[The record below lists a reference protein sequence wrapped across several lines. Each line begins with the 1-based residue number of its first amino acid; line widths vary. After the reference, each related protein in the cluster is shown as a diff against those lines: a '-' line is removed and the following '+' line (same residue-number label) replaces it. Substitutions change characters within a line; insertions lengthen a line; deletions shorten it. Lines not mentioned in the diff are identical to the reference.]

1 MHNNQH
7 DRRMKAAADT
17 DNCGV
22 CVNERRLCF
31 GGAGGG
37 RRVAAG
43 GSASMRTE
51 SLSIGQHM
59 MMGQHS
65 GMERMVILATPG
77 LTVMVARWTA
87 KSSRKSVMRAV
98 Q

>member
-1 MHNNQH
+1 
-7 DRRMKAAADT
+7 MKAAADT

-43 GSASMRTE
+43 LVDAGSGRRAGRDE
-51 SLSIGQHM
+51 F
-59 MMGQHS
+59 
-65 GMERMVILATPG
+65 PG
-77 LTVMVARWTA
+77 AQVHRGGD
-87 KSSRKSVMRAV
+87 
-98 Q
+98 